1 MTLLE
6 FINVLES
13 TGLDVAHS
21 HFENTDVSP
30 APSPPYVIYLD
41 DETTNFIADNKVY
54 HSVRN
59 PTVELYTDKKDI
71 AAEQALETALNDNE
85 LPFEVVGHVYI
96 ESERM
101 FQRIYSIG
109 VV

>member
-13 TGLDVAHS
+13 TGLPVAHS
-21 HFENTDVSP
+21 HFENTDVNP
-30 APSPPYVIYLD
+30 APNPPYLIYLD
-41 DETTNFIADNKVY
+41 DETSNFIADNKVY

-59 PTVELYTDKKDI
+59 PTVELYTNKKDI
-71 AAEQALETALNDNE
+71 AAEQAVETAFNDNE

-96 ESERM
+96 ESEQM
-101 FQRIYSIG
+101 FQLIYSIG
-109 VV
+109 VI